1 MNGRLSLCLL
11 VFHHESPVILDA
23 TIHCHTL
30 HPVPSFVS
38 HDRKDGGSDWSVWEV
53 ERTTSGVYSHSDL
66 WDSLP
71 FHFLPTLAVDG

>member
-1 MNGRLSLCLL
+1 MVNL
-11 VFHHESPVILDA
+11 HEPHAS
-23 TIHCHTL
+23 IHCHTL